1 MQWKQ
6 SQEYL
11 EYKAAENRFKA
22 EQDALL
28 EQRDLAQEVIKQ
40 AREQEQDKA
49 WQKKQA
55 QQAEYDAE
63 VRESGMSR
71 EDYHREQAADTY
83 GTTKWFESAGYILP
97 DGRMLDF
104 SGGSDKSVRDLD
116 HRDIQSVYGP
126 AELARGAEQTDYL
139 NAFIAEGNVRVM
151 AESPGVDVS
160 AETEVSDA
168 QKAAIAE
175 MADTL
180 GAAKHGFNLDIS
192 RKDGSSAATRW
203 YEGRVRG
210 SEVVR
215 DLETYYRTG
224 SLPEQSELNRF
235 RYSKKVDA
243 EKHPQRRKTG
253 EW

>member
-1 MQWKQ
+1 MDKRAGDAVQWKQ

-116 HRDIQSVYGP
+116 HRDIK
-126 AELARGAEQTDYL
+126 AFTAR
-139 NAFIAEGNVRVM
+139 R
-151 AESPGVDVS
+151 
-160 AETEVSDA
+160 
-168 QKAAIAE
+168 
-175 MADTL
+175 
-180 GAAKHGFNLDIS
+180 
-192 RKDGSSAATRW
+192 
-203 YEGRVRG
+203 
-210 SEVVR
+210 
-215 DLETYYRTG
+215 
-224 SLPEQSELNRF
+224 SLRAGQNR
-235 RYSKKVDA
+235 RI
-243 EKHPQRRKTG
+243 T
-253 EW
+253 